1 MLPVKNTAPDISP
14 RDFREPIIPLFQNSI
29 ARLRTN
35 RLDAVFP
42 CWGWIARDSTP
53 SEAPAQTPENNPGKQ
68 LLHGPPAQRTGLP
81 NSTNI
86 SGYIAQKTKSNAPVF
101 NDAS

>member
-1 MLPVKNTAPDISP
+1 MLGLNCARFYS
-14 RDFREPIIPLFQNSI
+14 FRG
-29 ARLRTN
+29 AR
-35 RLDAVFP
+35 A
-42 CWGWIARDSTP
+42 
-53 SEAPAQTPENNPGKQ
+53 NPGKQ

-86 SGYIAQKTKSNAPVF
+86 SGYIAQKTKSNAPDF